1 MPFHPD
7 TIHPDTTH
15 PDTTEDAM
23 TPTSIMQNHSSL
35 SQSEPLSVAALRLSL
50 RRALQPRLQQL
61 CSDFFDE
68 VDDFLFASGR
78 QGQFAEDCI
87 YLQAM
92 RELRAKQ
99 GLFEETLVRAWSRSL
114 KSGDWGVSSAKD
126 ERRQLT
132 RSNAVFEKAE
142 IDLALQAM
150 QRKANKFYLPFIRQ
164 IDSMNEK
171 YRSSPNR
178 QVIASHALI
187 ESTMGAFAQAQNVFA
202 LDLDIRLIFIKL
214 FEQKILMKME
224 ELFLDII
231 NTLKNVNDESSVVA
245 PRAAAAVIRPRFAN
259 SARLSTAG
267 VASAV
272 VMSGKSAQE
281 SDTVEHAVERW
292 VRQTCSR
299 ERLPFFVE
307 KMIRTKWRGI
317 MFLIGMNRGTTSAEW
332 SEAEQSISLLITAT
346 VIDGS
351 GQYSPGVAEL
361 ESMIAQIR
369 QGFGL
374 IQIDKA
380 EQDQFF
386 QELGTQLELDSD
398 GGQSPGSKSDSIEP
412 PAGNSSIESTICPS
426 GEKLLDDED
435 LNEIAKL
442 MGTAQNDA
450 DNTMIERRLTDYFS
464 EIEQLHE
471 GSPVELLLNG
481 SYRAFAVSKNKS
493 GSELYEISSN
503 DNDIKITK
511 SKLGLAISLQ
521 NGELRFP
528 QSPSPA
534 QEDQKT
540 ILEASPF
547 PLQT

>member
-1 MPFHPD
+1 MALHLD
-7 TIHPDTTH
+7 TTHPDTTH
-15 PDTTEDAM
+15 PDTAEDAM

-99 GLFEETLVRAWSRSL
+99 RLFEETLFRAWSRSL

-132 RSNAVFEKAE
+132 RSDAVFEKAE

-187 ESTMGAFAQAQNVFA
+187 ESTIGAFAQAQNVFA

-245 PRAAAAVIRPRFAN
+245 PRAAAAVIRP
-259 SARLSTAG
+259 
-267 VASAV
+267 
-272 VMSGKSAQE
+272 
-281 SDTVEHAVERW
+281 
-292 VRQTCSR
+292 
-299 ERLPFFVE
+299 
-307 KMIRTKWRGI
+307 
-317 MFLIGMNRGTTSAEW
+317 
-332 SEAEQSISLLITAT
+332 
-346 VIDGS
+346 
-351 GQYSPGVAEL
+351 
-361 ESMIAQIR
+361 QI
-369 QGFGL
+369 
-374 IQIDKA
+374 
-380 EQDQFF
+380 F

-398 GGQSPGSKSDSIEP
+398 AGQSPGSKSDSIEP

-435 LNEIAKL
+435 LSEIAKL
-442 MGTAQNDA
+442 MGTAQNEA
-450 DNTMIERRLTDYFS
+450 DNTMIERRLTDYFP
-464 EIEQLHE
+464 EIEQLRE

-481 SYRAFAVSKNKS
+481 SYRSFAVSKNKS

-503 DNDIKITK
+503 DDDIKITK

-528 QSPSPA
+528 QSRSPA
-534 QEDQKT
+534 QEDQET
-540 ILEASPF
+540 ILEAAPSPI
-547 PLQT
+547 QT